1 MSDLKPIDDSTVIY
15 ARPNGGH
22 YHLDINC
29 IMLLDSGFEILGYV
43 EIKKADIK
51 KRKLYPC
58 ACAFE
63 GRRKR

>member
-1 MSDLKPIDDSTVIY
+1 MSGLKPIDENTVIY

-22 YHLDINC
+22 YHLSRGC
-29 IMLLDSGFEILGYV
+29 IMLSDSDYEVLGYV

-58 ACAFE
+58 VCAYK
-63 GRRKR
+63 GGRKR